1 MIIESVRH
9 RGLRH
14 LIEDHNPQFIRQDLT
29 QRIIAVA
36 TALGQ
41 ADNIAQF
48 VATAPRGWR
57 VHRLTG
63 NRSNEWS
70 VSVSGNWRI
79 TFQEENG
86 SIYNLN
92 LEDYH

>member
-14 LIEDHNPQFIRQDLT
+14 LIDDHNPQFIHGDLT
-29 QRIIAVA
+29 QRVIAVI
-36 TALGQ
+36 TALEQ
-41 ADNIAQF
+41 ADNISQF

-57 VHRLTG
+57 VHPLTG
-63 NRSNEWS
+63 NRDGEWS
-70 VSVSGNWRI
+70 VSVSSNWRV
-79 TFQEENG
+79 TFAVEDG
-86 SIYNLN
+86 RIRRLN

>member
-14 LIEDHNPQFIRQDLT
+14 LIDDHNPQFIRQDLT

-79 TFQEENG
+79 TFTVEDDRIQR
-86 SIYNLN
+86 LN

>member
-1 MIIESVRH
+1 MIIESIRH

-14 LIEDHNPQFIRQDLT
+14 LIEEHSPRFLRRDLAGRVEDVVVALLDAEDISHFIARSS
-29 QRIIAVA
+29 
-36 TALGQ
+36 G
-41 ADNIAQF
+41 
-48 VATAPRGWR
+48 GWR
-57 VHRLTG
+57 VHRLYR
-63 NRSNEWS
+63 NRGDEWS